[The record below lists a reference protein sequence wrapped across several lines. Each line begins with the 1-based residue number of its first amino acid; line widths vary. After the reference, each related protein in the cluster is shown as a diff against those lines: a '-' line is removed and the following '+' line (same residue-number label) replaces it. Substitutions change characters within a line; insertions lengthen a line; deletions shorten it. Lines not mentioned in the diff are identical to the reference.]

1 VKVLSQSN
9 YRIQVREVYKGKM
22 FIDVFLFRSP
32 SVTYFLKYK
41 EGRF

>member
-1 VKVLSQSN
+1 VEVLRQSN
-9 YRIQVREVYKGKM
+9 YHTQVKEVYKGKM